1 MGKDLKDI
9 IEAKKIAQ
17 EFLSTVGLELSDSKT
32 RIGHSMYYME
42 GITGKPGLD
51 FLGFHFRNY
60 PTSKHRG
67 VKNTQGKTNEF
78 IQVSSPSLKSVKN
91 HKQAIRS
98 ILRSHRN
105 SPREAVISKLSA
117 RIQG

>member
-9 IEAKKIAQ
+9 IEAKKIVE
-17 EFLSTVGLELSDSKT
+17 EFLATVGLELSDNKT

-42 GITGKPGLD
+42 GTTGKPGLD

-67 VKNTQGKTNEF
+67 VKNTRGKTNEF
-78 IQVSSPSLKSVKN
+78 IQVSSPSFKSVKN